1 MAQQRAHATPTFSGP
16 KLVKN
21 RCQLPFVS
29 MLHSTMLPKLL
40 QLLLFVC
47 VVAVVVVP
55 QSPIHISLY
64 FI

>member
-1 MAQQRAHATPTFSGP
+1 MAQQRAHATPTFSDP